1 MKSLL
6 SLLGRYALTL
16 IAVAVAAFVAFIFWK
31 QYAQT
36 PWTRDGRV
44 RADVVQ
50 IAPDV
55 SGPVSSVAV
64 RDNQWVNRGDVLYA
78 IDPRWLKLAVLSA
91 QADVE
96 AKRHEM
102 VMRQDAARRR
112 ALIKGVISSEDIQQ
126 TGSAAR
132 VAAANYQ
139 GALAAL
145 ELAQLNLSHATVRA
159 PVAGYV
165 THLRLRPGDY
175 ATAGE
180 TKVAV
185 VDAHSFWVV
194 GYFEETKLRHIRIGS
209 AARISLMGFDPLIT
223 GHVESIGRGIDDN
236 NDATGGLG
244 LPDVNPTFS
253 WVRLAQ
259 RVPVRI
265 QLDKIPEG
273 IELVAGLS
281 ASVSIVPE
289 SPDGGHSGGSGYP
302 PMMRSDS
309 AAEAAFTS
317 SVTSTG
323 SQATQ
328 IAIVQDELPRCRQSA
343 LCTTTCRIFIV
354 RYFWPRSGIPAPGLT
369 KRRRCFTG
377 AALSFCSADHAETPH
392 GKSRHNGGE
401 ITDRNVRT

>member
-16 IAVAVAAFVAFIFWK
+16 SAVAVSTLVAFILWK
-31 QYAQT
+31 HYAQT

-55 SGPVSSVAV
+55 SGPVSSVMV
-64 RDNQWVNRGDVLYA
+64 RDNQWVNRGDTLYV
-78 IDPRWLKLAVLSA
+78 IDPHWLKLSVLSA

-102 VMRQDAARRR
+102 LMRQDAARRR
-112 ALIKGVISSEDIQQ
+112 AQIKEVISGEDIQQ
-126 TGSAAR
+126 TRSAAS
-132 VAAANYQ
+132 VAVANYQ

-145 ELAQLNLSHATVRA
+145 ELAQLNLSHATVRS

-180 TKVAV
+180 TKVAI

-194 GYFEETKLRHIRIGS
+194 GYFEETRLRHIQVGNR
-209 AARISLMGFDPLIT
+209 AQVSLMGFDVMIT
-223 GHVESIGRGIDDN
+223 GHVESIGRGIGDS
-236 NDATGGLG
+236 NDETGGLG
-244 LPDVNPTFS
+244 LPEVNPTFN

-265 QLDKIPEG
+265 QLDRIPEG
-273 IELVAGLS
+273 VVLVAGLS
-281 ASVSIVPE
+281 ASV
-289 SPDGGHSGGSGYP
+289 
-302 PMMRSDS
+302 
-309 AAEAAFTS
+309 A
-317 SVTSTG
+317 
-323 SQATQ
+323 
-328 IAIVQDELPRCRQSA
+328 IAP
-343 LCTTTCRIFIV
+343 
-354 RYFWPRSGIPAPGLT
+354 
-369 KRRRCFTG
+369 
-377 AALSFCSADHAETPH
+377 
-392 GKSRHNGGE
+392 
-401 ITDRNVRT
+401 

>member
-16 IAVAVAAFVAFIFWK
+16 CAVAVATLVAFILWK
-31 QYAQT
+31 HYAQT

-55 SGPVSSVAV
+55 SGPVSSVMV
-64 RDNQWVNRGDVLYA
+64 RDNQWVNRGDTLYV
-78 IDPRWLKLAVLSA
+78 IDPHWLKLSVLSA

-102 VMRQDAARRR
+102 LMRQDAARRR
-112 ALIKGVISSEDIQQ
+112 AQIKEVISGEDIQQ
-126 TGSAAR
+126 TRSAAS
-132 VAAANYQ
+132 VAVANYQ

-145 ELAQLNLSHATVRA
+145 ELAQLNLSHATVRS

-180 TKVAV
+180 TKVAI

-194 GYFEETKLRHIRIGS
+194 GYFEETRLRHIQVGNR
-209 AARISLMGFDPLIT
+209 AQVSLMGFDVMIT
-223 GHVESIGRGIDDN
+223 GHVESIGRGIGDS
-236 NDATGGLG
+236 NDETGGLG
-244 LPDVNPTFS
+244 LPEVNPTFN

-265 QLDKIPEG
+265 QLDRIPEG
-273 IELVAGLS
+273 VVLVAGLS
-281 ASVSIVPE
+281 ASVAIVP
-289 SPDGGHSGGSGYP
+289 
-302 PMMRSDS
+302 
-309 AAEAAFTS
+309 
-317 SVTSTG
+317 
-323 SQATQ
+323 
-328 IAIVQDELPRCRQSA
+328 
-343 LCTTTCRIFIV
+343 
-354 RYFWPRSGIPAPGLT
+354 
-369 KRRRCFTG
+369 
-377 AALSFCSADHAETPH
+377 
-392 GKSRHNGGE
+392 
-401 ITDRNVRT
+401 